1 MSTIAFAVSKN
12 TYKSDSFWVVSVA
25 SILHMMKKKKGPLL
39 RMSEVS
45 CESLL
50 VKELDEVRMV
60 ELGWIY
66 HLKPV
71 EEEAEANHQIEIEL
85 EM

>member
-1 MSTIAFAVSKN
+1 
-12 TYKSDSFWVVSVA
+12 
-25 SILHMMKKKKGPLL
+25 MKKKKGPLL
-39 RMSEVS
+39 WRSEVS
-45 CESLL
+45 CELLL

-71 EEEAEANHQIEIEL
+71 EVEAEANHQIEIEL
-85 EM
+85 ET